1 MTLQKIILKVFYHLK
16 ILVMQIEL
24 NMYNQMIRNLYYLS
38 IQIKNIELSRSCQT
52 IRNPYCLNIQKKE
65 CFYQVICI
73 HKKDSYY
80 ITHQSVHACKASLKT
95 FRFVSLFSLNL
106 ERLIELISMKKIK
119 QRYLTMNLK
128 YFNGGNEIK

>member
-1 MTLQKIILKVFYHLK
+1 
-16 ILVMQIEL
+16 MQIEL

-95 FRFVSLFSLNL
+95 FRFVSLFPLNL

>member
-95 FRFVSLFSLNL
+95 FRFVSLFPLNL